1 MQFCFNHDKTQK
13 LCLIYIANFFV
24 HFFAA
29 GDHFMIS
36 TLEEA
41 NYISKVNELE

>member
-1 MQFCFNHDKTQK
+1 MMQFCFNHLKT
-13 LCLIYIANFFV
+13 LLIYITNFFV

-29 GDHFMIS
+29 GDDCMIS

-41 NYISKVNELE
+41 TYISKVNELE